1 MNIRRAKKSDMS
13 GVMELIHELA
23 RYENAPDEV
32 TISVNQLEEDGFGEC
47 SFFKCFVAEEGTEI
61 VGMALYYYRY
71 STWKGK
77 TIYLEDLVVK
87 QDKRQKGIGSRLFE
101 TLAGEAKNM
110 GAQRMEWQVLDW
122 NEPAINFY
130 KKYGAILDKEWVNCK
145 FTRQQLTDKF

>member
-1 MNIRRAKKSDMS
+1 MT
-13 GVMELIHELA
+13 GVLALISELA
-23 RYENAPDEV
+23 VYEHAANEV
-32 TISVNQLEEDGFGEC
+32 NITVEQLEKDGFGEC
-47 SFFKCFVAEEGTEI
+47 SFFRCFVAEDGNEI

-87 QDKRQKGIGSRLFE
+87 QDRRRQGIGARLFE
-101 TLAGEAKNM
+101 TLAKEAKNI
-110 GAQRMEWQVLDW
+110 GAKRMEWQVLDW

-145 FTRQQLTDKF
+145 FTRQQLVDKF